1 MKLRLVLIFFSFGI
15 LVSCNTPTS
24 KSHKKTISVS
34 ILPQKYFVTAIA
46 GGKVNVNVMI
56 PPGASHSSYE
66 PTARQMNSLTHS
78 DAYFQIGYLDFEKA
92 WLPRFTGINSSMK
105 LFDLS
110 KGISLLQGSC
120 EVDHSE
126 GEHSIHTHE
135 GGKAEQGIDPHIW
148 MSARNAGIIG
158 FNILNSLISLYP
170 EDSLSFRANYEKFLA
185 ETKHIDSL
193 YAANTQTINGLSF
206 IIYHPAL
213 AYLAKDYGM
222 EQIVLEFDGKEPH
235 PAHIK
240 EIIDLA
246 KEKNIHTIFVQ
257 QQISTDNSRS
267 LASEIDAEII
277 RIDPLDLNWNEQMIS
292 ILNQL
297 IKQQTKSSTN

>member
-1 MKLRLVLIFFSFGI
+1 MKLLLPFILICFGI
-15 LVSCNTPTS
+15 IVSCTTPTS
-24 KSHKKTISVS
+24 KSPEKTISVS

-46 GGKVNVNVMI
+46 RNKVNVNVMI

-66 PTARQMNSLTHS
+66 PTAKQMNSLTHS
-78 DAYFQIGYLDFEKA
+78 DAYFQIGYLDFENA
-92 WLPRFTGINSSMK
+92 WLPRFVGINSSMK

-110 KGISLLQGSC
+110 KGIDLLEGSC
-120 EVDHSE
+120 ELDHSDGKHAE
-126 GEHSIHTHE
+126 QEH
-135 GGKAEQGIDPHIW
+135 AMEQGIDPHIW
-148 MSARNAGIIG
+148 MSAKNAKIIG
-158 FNILNSLISLYP
+158 RNILDALISLYP
-170 EDSLSFRANYEKFLA
+170 EDSAAFKSNYKNFIE
-185 ETKHIDSL
+185 ETVRIDSL
-193 YAANTQTINGLSF
+193 YTQNAAVLNGLSF

-246 KEKNIHTIFVQ
+246 REKNIHTIFVQ

-267 LASEIDAEII
+267 LASEINAEII
-277 RIDPLDLNWNEQMIS
+277 RIDPLDLKWNEQMIL

-297 IKQQTKSSTN
+297 INQQSKVNKNN

>member
-1 MKLRLVLIFFSFGI
+1 MKLLLTFILICFGI
-15 LVSCNTPTS
+15 LVSCTAPTS
-24 KSHKKTISVS
+24 KSPEKTISVS

-46 GGKVNVNVMI
+46 GDKVNVNVMI

-66 PTARQMNSLTHS
+66 PTAKQMNSLTHS
-78 DAYFQIGYLDFEKA
+78 DAYFQIGYLDFENA
-92 WLPRFTGINSSMK
+92 WLPRFLGINASMK

-110 KGISLLQGSC
+110 KGIDLLQGSC
-120 EVDHSE
+120 ELDHSE
-126 GEHSIHTHE
+126 GNHSEHDH
-135 GGKAEQGIDPHIW
+135 AMEQGIDPHIW
-148 MSARNAGIIG
+148 MSAKNAKIIG
-158 FNILNSLISLYP
+158 QNILNALISLYP
-170 EDSLSFRANYEKFLA
+170 EDSLEYKTNFKKFITEA
-185 ETKHIDSL
+185 EHIDSV
-193 YAANTQTINGLSF
+193 YTQNESVLNGLSF

-213 AYLAKDYGM
+213 AYLARDYGM

-246 KEKNIHTIFVQ
+246 REKNIHTIFVQ

-267 LASEIDAEII
+267 LASEINAEII
-277 RIDPLDLNWNEQMIS
+277 RIDPLDLNWNEQMII

-297 IKQQTKSSTN
+297 VNQQSKSSKN